1 MSDEVRIST
10 EELHK
15 LGTKFEISADD
26 LGRELTAFRR
36 RADAGALCDGFGSR
50 EAAKPYLEL
59 YEQAERALEQLR
71 ERLAEVAGGI
81 RETAVSTDTA
91 EEELVKTIRGVR

>member
-15 LGTKFEISADD
+15 LGTQFEISADD
-26 LGRELTAFRR
+26 LGRQLTAFRR
-36 RADAGALCDGFGSR
+36 RTDAEALSDGFGSR
-50 EAAKPYLEL
+50 AAAGPYLEL

-81 RETAVSTDTA
+81 RETAVATDAA
-91 EEELVKTIRGVR
+91 EAELVEAIREVR

>member
-26 LGRELTAFRR
+26 LGRQLTAFRR
-36 RADAGALCDGFGSR
+36 RSDAEALCNGFGSR
-50 EAAKPYLEL
+50 AAARPYLEV

-71 ERLAEVAGGI
+71 ERLAEVAGGL
-81 RETAVSTDTA
+81 RETAASTDAA
-91 EEELVKTIRGVR
+91 EEELVKTIRGVQ

>member
-10 EELHK
+10 EELHQ

-26 LGRELTAFRR
+26 LGRQLTVFRR
-36 RADAGALCDGFGSR
+36 RSDAAALCDGFGSH
-50 EAAKPYLEL
+50 EAAGPYLEL

-71 ERLAEVAGGI
+71 ERLTEVAGGL

-91 EEELVKTIRGVR
+91 EEERVKAIRGVQ